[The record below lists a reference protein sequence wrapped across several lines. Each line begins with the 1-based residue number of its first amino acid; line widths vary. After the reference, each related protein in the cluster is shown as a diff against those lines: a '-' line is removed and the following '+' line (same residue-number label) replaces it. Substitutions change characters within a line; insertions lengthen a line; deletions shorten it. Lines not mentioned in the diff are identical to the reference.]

1 MPTVRKLQPEEVQ
14 RLRRRGTRVDLSS
27 YEAGLRG
34 LQVGDWG
41 VIELDDVDKV
51 PTVKR
56 RYTMAAKNQQKSI
69 VYKRKR
75 NNAIP
80 FEIRAI
86 DSN

>member
-1 MPTVRKLQPEEVQ
+1 MATVRKLEPDEVQ
-14 RLRRRGTRVDLSS
+14 SYRRRGTRVDLSP

-41 VIELDDVDKV
+41 LIELESDDKV

-75 NNAIP
+75 NNTIP
-80 FEIRAI
+80 FEIRAPE
-86 DSN
+86 SK